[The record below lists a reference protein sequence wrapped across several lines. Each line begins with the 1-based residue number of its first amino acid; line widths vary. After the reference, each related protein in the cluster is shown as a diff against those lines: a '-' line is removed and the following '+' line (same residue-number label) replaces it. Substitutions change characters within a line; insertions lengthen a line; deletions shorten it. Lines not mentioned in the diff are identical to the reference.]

1 MENYI
6 EFGAIVILISAS
18 GVLLPGP
25 LFAANIFY
33 GIKGGTKAGLK
44 MAFGHTVIELPLVVL
59 LGIGVFSLEA
69 FPQFREIITIV
80 GAIGLFA
87 FAGMQIRI
95 VFKNKTDMDFENK
108 HNPFFAGILL
118 SGLNPFFIIWWL
130 TIGFKLISDAIALW
144 SFVGILIMFIFHIW
158 MDFAWLSST
167 AFLSSKFSKLIST
180 RNFKF
185 LIVGLSIVLI
195 YFGIMFL
202 VEEFVYPQS
211 TISI

>member
-95 VFKNKTDMDFENK
+95 VFKNKTDTIFENK
-108 HNPFFAGILL
+108 HNPFLTGILL
-118 SGLNPFFIIWWL
+118 TGLNPFFIIWWL